1 MRNARPLRVGWLAI
15 AAGLAVGVLVLL
27 LLFREEIR
35 RSGGS
40 AAAVAVSGLAVV
52 ALVWGLRDGRLRR
65 ELARTLAAL
74 ERIETELAA
83 SEQRYHALV
92 ENLQDVVCEV
102 DPVGTFLYL
111 SPNFR
116 EVVGADAGAWVGRN
130 LAEIIHPN
138 DLERAMTALRNGTPV
153 IGGRV
158 ALRFRHANGH
168 WGWLEAYA
176 GQCRTMGPKARTVV
190 ICRDVTEL
198 RRAHEELRRSEHN
211 YRGLFEHA
219 LDPIIVFRPEDQVV
233 LDVNQRACEVYG
245 FDEEEFVGMSLES
258 ISTDIPRAK
267 EHINLTL
274 AKGEDYFFE
283 TMQRRRDGTEI
294 VVETSASVVDYNGEL
309 AILSI
314 IRDVTER
321 RRAEEATRLLQQA
334 VELAP
339 IGVTLSDSAGRIMY
353 VNPAQARMYGRPTE
367 DLRGKV
373 VSELAPPQLRGE
385 EGPRNLSS
393 WNGRT
398 KESLNVR
405 ADGTVFPVSL
415 TSIVVR
421 GDSGEPV
428 GVVAMAE
435 DITERRAAEE
445 AIRKS
450 REELRALA
458 RHLQQVR
465 EEERA
470 RIARD
475 IHDELGQGLTC
486 LRMDLAWLRGHL
498 PRKAAADLLGK
509 IKSMTAVL
517 DDNVAVLQRLIKEL
531 RPPLLD
537 DLGLGPAIE
546 WLTKDFEARTGIKFK
561 LDIRDGD
568 VQVGH
573 EVATSVFRIVQES
586 LTNIAKHSGASA
598 GRVSLKISSGS
609 LILEVSDNG
618 KGIGEMEAGGQVSFG
633 LVGIRERVAA
643 LGGNVMIKGR
653 RGSGT
658 VVGVEIP
665 VAREGLGDDQGSS
678 S

>member
-1 MRNARPLRVGWLAI
+1 MREVGRLGVGWLAVAVFLAI
-15 AAGLAVGVLVLL
+15 AVLGGVIALIDEVHRSGWLTVAAAAAGAG
-27 LLFREEIR
+27 
-35 RSGGS
+35 
-40 AAAVAVSGLAVV
+40 AVAVGWSIV
-52 ALVWGLRDGRLRR
+52 GLRVRS
-65 ELARTLAAL
+65 ELARQGRAL
-74 ERIETELAA
+74 ERIESELAD
-83 SEQRYHALV
+83 SEQRYRSLV

-102 DPVGTFLYL
+102 DPTGVLLYL
-111 SPNFR
+111 SPNFKT
-116 EVVGADAGAWVGRN
+116 VVGHEAASWVGRN
-130 LAEIIHPN
+130 LTELIHPA
-138 DLERAMTALRNGTPV
+138 DHERAMTALRDGTTL

-158 ALRFRHANGH
+158 AVRFRHADGH

-176 GQCRTMGPKARTVV
+176 GQCRSQGPKDRTVV

-219 LDPIIVFRPEDQVV
+219 LDPIVVFRPDDQVV
-233 LDVNQRACEVYG
+233 LDVNRRACEVFG
-245 FDEEEFVGMSLES
+245 FEPSEFVGMSLES

-267 EHINLTL
+267 EHVNLTL

-283 TMQRRRDGTEI
+283 TVQRRRDGSEI
-294 VVETSASVVDYNGEL
+294 VVEASASVVDYNGEL

-353 VNPAQARMYGRPTE
+353 VNPAQARMYGRSTE

-373 VSELAPPQLRGE
+373 VSDLAPPQLRGE
-385 EGPRNLSS
+385 EGPRNLST
-393 WNGRT
+393 WNDGT

-421 GDSGEPV
+421 NDSGEPV

-435 DITERRAAEE
+435 DITERRLAEE
-445 AIRKS
+445 ALRKS

-458 RHLQQVR
+458 RHLQRVR

-486 LRMDLAWLRGHL
+486 LRMDLAWLGGHL
-498 PRKAAADLLGK
+498 PRRAATDLLGK

-546 WLTKDFEARTGIKFK
+546 WLTKDFEARTAIKFK
-561 LDIRDGD
+561 LDIREGE
-568 VQVGH
+568 VQVGP
-573 EVATSVFRIVQES
+573 EMATAVFRIVQES
-586 LTNIAKHSGASA
+586 LTNIAKHSGATA
-598 GRVSLKISSGS
+598 GRVSLKFTEGS

-618 KGIGEMEAGGQVSFG
+618 KGIGEIEAGGQVSFG

-665 VAREGLGDDQGSS
+665 VGREG
-678 S
+678 

>member
-1 MRNARPLRVGWLAI
+1 MRNARRLRVGRLAI
-15 AAGLAVGVLVLL
+15 GASLAVGALVSL
-27 LLFREEIR
+27 LLFSREVR
-35 RSGGS
+35 RSGVP
-40 AAAVAVSGLAVV
+40 AAAVALSGLAVV
-52 ALVWGLRDGRLRR
+52 AALWGVRDSRLRKQ
-65 ELARTLAAL
+65 LAQTLASL
-74 ERIETELAA
+74 ESIETELKAG
-83 SEQRYHALV
+83 EQRYRALV
-92 ENLQDVVCEV
+92 ENLHDVVCEV
-102 DPVGTFLYL
+102 DPAGTFLYL

-116 EVVGADAGAWVGRN
+116 EVMGHDPLAWVGRN

-138 DLERAMTALRNGTPV
+138 DVDRAMTALRDGTAL

-158 ALRFRHANGH
+158 ALRFRHADGH

-176 GQCRTMGPKARTVV
+176 GQCRTVSPKARTVV

-198 RRAHEELRRSEHN
+198 RRANEELRRSEHN

-219 LDPIIVFRPEDQVV
+219 LDPIVVFRPEDQVV
-233 LDVNQRACEVYG
+233 LDVNRRACEVYG
-245 FDEEEFVGMSLES
+245 FDRSEFFGMSLES
-258 ISTDIPRAK
+258 ISTDTPRVK
-267 EHINLTL
+267 EHITMTL
-274 AKGEDYFFE
+274 VKGEDYFFE
-283 TMQRRRDGTEI
+283 TVQRRRDGSEI
-294 VVETSASVVDYNGEL
+294 VVEASASVVDYNGEL

-353 VNPAQARMYGRPTE
+353 VNPAQAKMYGRPTE

-385 EGPRNLSS
+385 EGPRNLSN

-398 KESLNVR
+398 RESLNAR

-435 DITERRAAEE
+435 DITERRLAEE
-445 AIRKS
+445 ALRKS

-458 RHLQQVR
+458 RHLQRVR

-486 LRMDLAWLRGHL
+486 LRMDLAWLGGHL
-498 PRKAAADLLGK
+498 PRRAATDLLGK

-561 LDIRDGD
+561 LDIREGD

-573 EVATSVFRIVQES
+573 EMATAVFRIVQES
-586 LTNIAKHSGASA
+586 LTNIAKHSGATA
-598 GRVSLKISSGS
+598 GRVSLKVTAGS

-618 KGIGEMEAGGQVSFG
+618 KGIGEIEAGGQVSFG

-665 VAREGLGDDQGSS
+665 VGREG
-678 S
+678 

>member
-1 MRNARPLRVGWLAI
+1 MRQGRWPRVEWLVI
-15 AAGLAVGVLVLL
+15 GAGV
-27 LLFREEIR
+27 
-35 RSGGS
+35 
-40 AAAVAVSGLAVV
+40 AVV
-52 ALVWGLRDGRLRR
+52 ALVSLLLLSGSVRRSVLPAVVVALSGVAVVSALWGVRTARLGR
-65 ELARTLAAL
+65 ELTKTLDSVEKIGA
-74 ERIETELAA
+74 ELK
-83 SEQRYHALV
+83 SSDQRYHALV

-102 DPVGTFLYL
+102 DQAGTFLYL

-116 EVVGADAGAWVGRN
+116 NVMGHDPQAWIGRN
-130 LAEIIHPN
+130 LVEIIHPN
-138 DLERAMTALRNGTPV
+138 DVERALTALREGV
-153 IGGRV
+153 ALVGGRV
-158 ALRFRHANGH
+158 ALRFRHADGH

-176 GQCRTMGPKARTVV
+176 GQCRTRGPKARTVV
-190 ICRDVTEL
+190 LGRDVTEL

-233 LDVNQRACEVYG
+233 LDVNRRACEVYG
-245 FDEEEFVGMSLES
+245 FDRSEFVGMSLEA
-258 ISTDIPRAK
+258 ISTDIPRARDHVT
-267 EHINLTL
+267 ETL

-283 TMQRRRDGTEI
+283 TVQRRRDGTEI
-294 VVETSASVVDYNGEL
+294 VVETSASIVDYSGEL
-309 AILSI
+309 AILGI

-321 RRAEEATRLLQQA
+321 KRAEEATRLLQQA

-353 VNPAQARMYGRPTE
+353 VNPAQAKMYGRPTE

-385 EGPRNLSS
+385 EGPRDLNT

-405 ADGTVFPVSL
+405 ADGTVYPVSL

-421 GDSGEPV
+421 DDSGEPV

-445 AIRKS
+445 ALRKS

-458 RHLQQVR
+458 RHLQRVR
-465 EEERA
+465 EEERS

-486 LRMDLAWLRGHL
+486 LRMDLAWLGGHL
-498 PRKAAADLLGK
+498 PRRAAADLQGK

-546 WLTKDFEARTGIKFK
+546 WLTKDFETRTGIRFK
-561 LDIRDGD
+561 LDIREGD

-573 EVATSVFRIVQES
+573 EMATAVFRIVQES

-598 GRVSLKISSGS
+598 GRVSLKITSGS
-609 LILEVSDNG
+609 LVLEVSDNG
-618 KGIGEMEAGGQVSFG
+618 KGIGEIEAGGQVSFG

-665 VAREGLGDDQGSS
+665 VAREG
-678 S
+678 